1 MFHFL
6 KLCVNFN
13 LEPWQLL
20 VSVYFFFIVIKQNGD
35 ARTIDRGVWL
45 MTPNGTHQVVEPNS
59 TVAITCDYAFEDD
72 IIEHRYSNL
81 TWKWELPDYLTKNS
95 KVFSR

>member
-1 MFHFL
+1 
-6 KLCVNFN
+6 
-13 LEPWQLL
+13 
-20 VSVYFFFIVIKQNGD
+20 
-35 ARTIDRGVWL
+35 

-72 IIEHRYSNL
+72 IIEHRYRNL

>member
-1 MFHFL
+1 
-6 KLCVNFN
+6 
-13 LEPWQLL
+13 
-20 VSVYFFFIVIKQNGD
+20 
-35 ARTIDRGVWL
+35 

-59 TVAITCDYAFEDD
+59 TVTITCDYAFEDD
-72 IIEHRYSNL
+72 IIEHRYGNL

>member
-1 MFHFL
+1 
-6 KLCVNFN
+6 
-13 LEPWQLL
+13 
-20 VSVYFFFIVIKQNGD
+20 
-35 ARTIDRGVWL
+35 
-45 MTPNGTHQVVEPNS
+45 MTPNGTHQVVEFNS